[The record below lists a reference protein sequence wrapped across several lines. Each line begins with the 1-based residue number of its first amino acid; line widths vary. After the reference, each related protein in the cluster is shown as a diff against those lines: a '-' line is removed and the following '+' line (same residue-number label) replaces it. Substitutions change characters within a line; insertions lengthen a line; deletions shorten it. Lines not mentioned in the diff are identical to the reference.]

1 MRSALNVFAYAI
13 NKLDHD
19 RWEAYY
25 GLALAH
31 WKLAERLVCDSR
43 RRWYKEV
50 DDLGDRACKLA
61 PSQAAGDPIQKLKEE
76 ALRELVE
83 RRYNQVVDL
92 GDRACKLTSNRDVR
106 AQIQELE
113 AKALRE
119 LDAARRRYNRVVD
132 LCDRA
137 GELTS
142 TSRAAR
148 AQIQD
153 LKAMALRELRALGKD
168 DDPLSA
174 DLSDRALSACHR

>member
-1 MRSALNVFAYAI
+1 MWSVRDDNLQRVAEEPHMRSALNVFAYAI

-43 RRWYKEV
+43 RRWYKE
-50 DDLGDRACKLA
+50 
-61 PSQAAGDPIQKLKEE
+61 
-76 ALRELVE
+76 
-83 RRYNQVVDL
+83 VVDL